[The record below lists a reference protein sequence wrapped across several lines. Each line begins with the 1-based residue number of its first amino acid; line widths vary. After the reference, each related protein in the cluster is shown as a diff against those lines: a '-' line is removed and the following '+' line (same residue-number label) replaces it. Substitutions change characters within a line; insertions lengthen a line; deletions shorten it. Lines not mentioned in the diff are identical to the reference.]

1 MSQCPA
7 GCFRNSPWKHPGV
20 RTVLRAPGDGGY
32 RSEAVPLL
40 LPDMPNRK
48 VTVYRYRSCIPLLGM

>member
-1 MSQCPA
+1 MRVSQCA
-7 GCFRNSPWKHPGV
+7 TGCFRNSPWKHPGV

-48 VTVYRYRSCIPLLGM
+48 VTVYR